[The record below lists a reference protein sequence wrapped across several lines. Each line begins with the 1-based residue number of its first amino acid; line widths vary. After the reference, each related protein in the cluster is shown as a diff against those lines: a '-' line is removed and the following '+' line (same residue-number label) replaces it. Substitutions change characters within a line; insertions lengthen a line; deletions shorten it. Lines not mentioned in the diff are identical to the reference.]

1 MAAVH
6 QQASNKADEERDD
19 IGHRLNGFN
28 FYIRAKVNWRL
39 WLCKCYNALGLVKCG
54 FKSVLPS

>member
-19 IGHRLNGFN
+19 IGHRLNGFD
-28 FYIRAKVNWRL
+28 FYILAKVNGRL
-39 WLCKCYNALGLVKCG
+39 WLCECYNALGLV
-54 FKSVLPS
+54 